1 LLDVD
6 RHLLENAGRQGQVED
21 AVRLV
26 LVLHQLQLLVEQL
39 EASASIVAAGE
50 VGALTNHGR
59 GLERLYDEVQGGVI
73 LICGHTL

>member
-6 RHLLENAGRQGQVED
+6 RHLLENTGRQGQVED

-39 EASASIVAAGE
+39 EASASIVAAGDVLIE
-50 VGALTNHGR
+50 RPELLVLFMLVRLDLWTFR
-59 GLERLYDEVQGGVI
+59 YGLVW
-73 LICGHTL
+73 

>member
-39 EASASIVAAGE
+39 EASASIVAAGDVLIE
-50 VGALTNHGR
+50 RPELLVLFMLVRLDLWTYR
-59 GLERLYDEVQGGVI
+59 YGLVW
-73 LICGHTL
+73 